1 MPKRKIDPATGEP
14 ELTYREQRLV
24 DEFVKNGG
32 NGSQAAESA
41 GYGSARPDQSA
52 YQVLRRPEVQRHIQQ
67 RIAESRVSADEILGT
82 LADFM
87 RASPAGFFDQEG
99 NFSIEAAKQNGVDHL
114 LKSISQ
120 TTREIESTNGKPAQV
135 MRSYRATLHSPI
147 QAAAALARILGIDR
161 KSIGRNRVG
170 QLASHRAQL
179 AADFR
184 VSSWLEDLI
193 QDQTEQQGISRAAL
207 VDSLLKARPEIAKYL
222 RDSDLS
228 SNFQT

>member
-1 MPKRKIDPATGEP
+1 MPKRKIDPVTGEP

-32 NGSQAAESA
+32 NGSEAAQSA
-41 GYGSARPDQSA
+41 GYGSARPGQSA
-52 YQVLRRPEVQRHIQQ
+52 YQVLRRPDVQRHIQQ

-82 LADFM
+82 LAAFM

-135 MRSYRATLHSPI
+135 LRSYRATLHSPI
-147 QAAAALARILGIDR
+147 QAAVALARILGIDR
-161 KSIGRNRVG
+161 NSIRRSRGG
-170 QLASHRAQL
+170 QLSSHQAQL
-179 AADFR
+179 AADFQ
-184 VSSWLEDLI
+184 VNTWLEDLI
-193 QDQTEQQGISRAAL
+193 QQQTKQQGLSRTAII
-207 VDSLLKARPEIAKYL
+207 DSLLQARPEIAK
-222 RDSDLS
+222 
-228 SNFQT
+228 